1 MIKFIV
7 ISYLVVSFFLAV
19 SYIIYELEYAND
31 MASVPEGDLEYYE
44 KRPHLLE
51 RVWIL
56 FPVSIMIVLLIILFV
71 TLARKVLD

>member
-31 MASVPEGDLEYYE
+31 MESVPKGDLEYYE

-56 FPVSIMIVLLIILFV
+56 FPISIMIVLLIILFV